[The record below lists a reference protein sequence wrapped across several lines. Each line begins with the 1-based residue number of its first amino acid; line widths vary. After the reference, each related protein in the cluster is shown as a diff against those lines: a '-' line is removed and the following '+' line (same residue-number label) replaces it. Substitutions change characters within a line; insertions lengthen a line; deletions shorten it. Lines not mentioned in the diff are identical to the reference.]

1 MISVIFLGSSMLW
14 WRLGSGEDEGAEQMP
29 GGGRHL
35 ADAKAV
41 EKAQADES
49 CLLCFAAD
57 WKGPKKVPVRA
68 GTRQEPAARGGCR
81 LAKETSRRQGGHP
94 GPLPFLS
101 PQSLQACCF
110 RVSPVRSLFPP
121 GVDFIVEES

>member
-1 MISVIFLGSSMLW
+1 MKGLSRCLVGAGTWLMPRP
-14 WRLGSGEDEGAEQMP
+14 WRKPRLMKVAYCALRLIERDQ
-29 GGGRHL
+29 
-35 ADAKAV
+35 
-41 EKAQADES
+41 
-49 CLLCFAAD
+49 
-57 WKGPKKVPVRA
+57 KKVPVRA

-81 LAKETSRRQGGHP
+81 LAKETSRRRGGHP

-110 RVSPVRSLFPP
+110 RVSPVLSLFPP

>member
-1 MISVIFLGSSMLW
+1 MKGLSRCLV
-14 WRLGSGEDEGAEQMP
+14 GAGTWLMP
-29 GGGRHL
+29 GKP
-35 ADAKAV
+35 AKAG

-81 LAKETSRRQGGHP
+81 LAEETSRRRVGTLR
-94 GPLPFLS
+94 PLPFLS
-101 PQSLQACCF
+101 PCLRRPAASVYHLSCPSF
-110 RVSPVRSLFPP
+110 LRELTLWLRSRKGESPPRS
-121 GVDFIVEES
+121 EK